1 MGKAL
6 HVIGA
11 AAVGFVAGILLA
23 PKSGVETRKDIKNKA
38 LEAKEYAGEQA
49 VKLREAATTAGKTM
63 KKGLDEVNDEAK
75 GMAKSAKS
83 SAAVIAAEAARLG
96 DEAKVR
102 GNRVAEDAKRTAD
115 RVQKD
120 AKQSLR

>member
-23 PKSGVETRKDIKNKA
+23 PKSGEETRKDIKNKA
-38 LEAKEYAGEQA
+38 LEAKDYAGEQA
-49 VKLREAATTAGKTM
+49 VKLRDAATTAGKTM
-63 KKGLDEVNDEAK
+63 KKGVNEVSDEAK
-75 GMAKSAKS
+75 GMAKSARG
-83 SAAVIAAEAARLG
+83 SAAVVATEAARLG

-102 GNRVAEDAKRTAD
+102 GSRVAEDAKRTAS
-115 RVQKD
+115 RIQKD
-120 AKQSLR
+120 AKNDLR